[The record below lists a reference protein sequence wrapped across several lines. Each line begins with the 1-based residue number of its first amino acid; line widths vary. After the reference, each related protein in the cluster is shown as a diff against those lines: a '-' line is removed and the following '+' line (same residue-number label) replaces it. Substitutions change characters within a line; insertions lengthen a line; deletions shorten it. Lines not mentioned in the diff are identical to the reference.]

1 MGLPTLVNEFPVL
14 KIKPLASDNEFP
26 PLDWVR
32 FAAKNM
38 SIRFIELKDNIKE
51 RINYSR
57 YSYIPV
63 CNLEEDAPL
72 FIIDTLYARTLKMH

>member
-1 MGLPTLVNEFPVL
+1 MGLPTLNNEFPVM
-14 KIKPLASDNEFP
+14 KCAPVSGDNDFP
-26 PLDWVR
+26 ALDWVR

-38 SIRFIELKDNIKE
+38 SLRFLELDAIVRE
-51 RINYSR
+51 RINFSR

-72 FIIDTLYARTLKMH
+72 YIIDTLYARTL